1 MQGENLIPFKN
12 HAPDYET
19 LQEYWDSEQNNI
31 KNIPNSEP
39 TKPTKVQNW
48 EYEPIQSALLP
59 VQAFNS
65 EILPDAFRGFV
76 DDASQRMQ
84 APPDYI
90 AVGLMVGLSSMV
102 GRKVAIHPKQQDSW
116 LITPNLWG
124 AVVGRPSSMKSPTLT
139 EALKPVSR
147 LEVDAEKEYS
157 RLQAEYL
164 TDSEVQKML
173 KKSATDKANKAVKE
187 GNTEQARKLINDAQ
201 KQAPQEP
208 VRRRYKVNDST
219 VEKLGELL
227 NQNPNGLLVF
237 RDEVT
242 GLLKNLDKEEKSAD
256 RAFYLEAWNGNQGF
270 TYDRIGRGTIDI
282 EAVTLSIVGGIQP
295 AMIKQYI
302 SKAINGGAGDDGLLQ
317 RFQLLVYPDPI
328 TNWKYVDKQPNRQAI
343 DKAYKVFD
351 SVDKINPS
359 EQVKV
364 RFTDDAQAIFIQWIT
379 ELEEKL
385 RGGELHPAI
394 ESHLAKYRS
403 LIPSLALIIHI
414 ADHPE
419 KFAENVGIKSLLKA
433 CEWGDYLE
441 SHAMRLYGLGT
452 HADNDNALLIAKRFN
467 KLGDSF
473 TRRDIQQKG
482 WTGLK
487 DIKTIQN
494 ALDVLVSHNYLK
506 EKQEIATTGRPP
518 ATVYIINPAVRI

>member
-1 MQGENLIPFKN
+1 MPHDNLIPLDDY
-12 HAPDYET
+12 APDYKT
-19 LQEYWDSEQNNI
+19 LNEYWEHEQNNI
-31 KNIPNSEP
+31 QNMIDSEP
-39 TKPTKVQNW
+39 TKPTKVLGW
-48 EYEPIQSALLP
+48 EYQPIKSTLLP
-59 VQAFNS
+59 VEAFNS
-65 EILPDAFRGFV
+65 EILPDAFAGFV
-76 DDASQRMQ
+76 DDASHRMQ

-90 AVGLMVGLSSMV
+90 AVGLMVALSSMI
-102 GRKVAIHPKQQDSW
+102 GRKVAIHPKQNDNW

-124 AVVGRPSSMKSPTLT
+124 AIVGRPSSMKSPTLS

-147 LEVDAEKEYS
+147 LEVDAKKEYT
-157 RLQAEYL
+157 RLKAEYAN
-164 TDSEVQKML
+164 DSEIQTML
-173 KKSATDKANKAVKE
+173 EKGAKERAKKSIKDGDTQ
-187 GNTEQARKLINDAQ
+187 QAKNILNEVS
-201 KQAPQEP
+201 KGTPQEP
-208 VRRRYKVNDST
+208 IRKRFKVNDST

-227 NQNPNGLLVF
+227 NQNPNGLLVI

-256 RAFYLEAWNGNQGF
+256 RAFYLEAWNGDQGF
-270 TYDRIGRGTIDI
+270 TYDRIGRGTVDI

-295 AMIKQYI
+295 AMIRPYI
-302 SKAINGGAGDDGLLQ
+302 AKAINGGAGDDGLLQ
-317 RFQLLVYPDPI
+317 RFQLLVYPDPVVGWEYI
-328 TNWKYVDKQPNRQAI
+328 DKQPNKLAI
-343 DKAYKVFD
+343 DRAYKVFD
-351 SVDKINPS
+351 AVNSINPS

-364 RFTDDAQAIFIQWIT
+364 RFDDDAQNIFIQWIT
-379 ELEEKL
+379 ELEGKL

-419 KFAENVGIKSLLKA
+419 KFADRIDKKSLLKA

-473 TRRDIQQKG
+473 TRRDIQQKS
-482 WTGLK
+482 WAGLK

-506 EKQEIATTGRPP
+506 IEQEAPAKGRPP
-518 ATVYIINPAVRI
+518 ATAYIVNPVVRV